1 MLGTYNAGMIHD
13 EKKFSKDVSSRFH
26 EVHESWEVGE
36 GDSDDAPDKTMESAK
51 TSFRQSRGEKTR
63 EAVLQAAIRLFAE
76 NGVKG
81 TPIRRIA
88 REAGINEASLYNHF
102 SGKADLFDVVVQ
114 QFRKELKTADVKDED
129 YSSLDTNL
137 PLYSIILDDA
147 RKYIKRARTE
157 LSRQIWR
164 VLMMEQYT
172 SEAAA
177 EFIDRELLQLPEKHF
192 RILLNKLKELGKVRA
207 GLDVSSAAGIL
218 ASVFFYYGF
227 AANLRYA
234 SKKPTKPTVDQLEE
248 HVRTISS
255 MFQ

>member
-1 MLGTYNAGMIHD
+1 MIYD
-13 EKKFSKDVSSRFH
+13 EKKFGKEVSSSFQ
-26 EVHESWEVGE
+26 EVHESWEVVE
-36 GDSDDAPDKTMESAK
+36 GDSGDAPKNSIVTEK

-114 QFRKELKTADVKDED
+114 QFRKELETADVEEED
-129 YSSLDTNL
+129 FSSIDTSL
-137 PLYSIILDDA
+137 PLYCIILDDA

-157 LSRQIWR
+157 FSRQIWR

-192 RILLNKLKELGKVRA
+192 RILLKKLKELGKVRA
-207 GLDVSSAAGIL
+207 GLDVPSAAGIL

-234 SKKPTKPTVDQLEE
+234 SKKPTKPTVEQLEE
-248 HVRTISS
+248 HVRTMSS